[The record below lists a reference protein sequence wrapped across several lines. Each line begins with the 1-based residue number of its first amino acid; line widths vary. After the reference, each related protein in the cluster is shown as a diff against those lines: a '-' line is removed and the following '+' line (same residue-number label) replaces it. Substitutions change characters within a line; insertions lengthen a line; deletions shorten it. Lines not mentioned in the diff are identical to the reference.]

1 MLRALADR
9 HGGRSSLP
17 GRRQATALV
26 VDLVESTP
34 LAERYDVEVYG
45 SVLRAF
51 ELACRPVV
59 ESHEGHFV
67 DVQGDAIVACFGYPL
82 GHEDDASRA
91 VSAGLDMLAALRP
104 VAARLQAELGVEM
117 HARIGID
124 TGIVVINGVGVL
136 GPALNRAARLQAL
149 AAPDTVLI
157 SATTN
162 QLVAGRFDT
171 QPLGPKKLKGVDAP
185 VEVHRVIR
193 RRDPARRA
201 RALAL
206 DIAPFIGRD
215 AELQRVL
222 DLWNRAPAAQPN
234 SECVGEPGQASLVL
248 ITGEP
253 GIGKSRLASAV
264 VQRVVEAGAR
274 VFEVYCSSYSVTS
287 TLYPVRT
294 AIERYANMS
303 SDGHR
308 CRAVGQAGGGS
319 WQISESTWPRSSLP
333 WACMLDLE
341 TGRPLSSRRAGA
353 DPVAGVAARAARRR
367 GPCHGVGS
375 TFRGG
380 VRGSPLGGPDH
391 AGAAGPHG
399 RGHRPQRAC

>member
-1 MLRALADR
+1 MTDFTPEELLAMTERALERLDWGQVHALASDVLALQPDNTEAAMLRALADR
-9 HGGRSSLP
+9 HGGRSWLP

-67 DVQGDAIVACFGYPL
+67 DVQGDAIVACFGYPS

-91 VSAGLDMLAALRP
+91 VSAGLDILAALRP
-104 VAARLQAELGVEM
+104 VAARLQAEQGVAL

-124 TGIVVINGVGVL
+124 TGIVVIDGAGVL

-162 QLVAGRFDT
+162 ELVAERFDT
-171 QPLGPKKLKGVDAP
+171 QPLGPTALKGVDAP
-185 VEVHRVIR
+185 IEVHRVIG
-193 RRDPARRA
+193 RRDPVRPA
-201 RALAL
+201 RALRSTSL
-206 DIAPFIGRD
+206 PFVGRD

-222 DLWNRAPAAQPN
+222 DLWEGAPPVQRDGAG
-234 SECVGEPGQASLVL
+234 VGEPGQALLVL

-264 VQRVVEAGAR
+264 VQRAVEAGAG

-303 SDGHR
+303 SDGTGAER
-308 CRAVGQAGGGS
+308 LA
-319 WQISESTWPRSSLP
+319 SLEAALADLGVDLAEIIP
-333 WACMLDLE
+333 ALGVLLDLE
-341 TGRPLSSRRAGA
+341 LAGRF
-353 DPVAGVAARAARRR
+353 PVVELAPIQLR
-367 GPCHGVGS
+367 
-375 TFRGG
+375 
-380 VRGSPLGGPDH
+380 
-391 AGAAGPHG
+391 
-399 RGHRPQRAC
+399 